1 MSFFIGRIESLSSRF
16 LTERSHE
23 LIVVP
28 AIADMQHDANSET
41 LVSAARA
48 RASVLAAFGGA
59 LYDELTAD
67 ASLLK
72 IAALILIPA
81 SYYTFLIYLCQPQAA
96 LYVQAQFGRLVLPAA
111 IALLSIPPVLVC
123 CWPERTRRR
132 TLQPDALRR
141 CSGQAADA

>member
-23 LIVVP
+23 LIVEP

-123 CWPERTRRR
+123 CWPERRQRR
-132 TLQPDALRR
+132 TLQPDTLRR